1 MDNQGKSLTREIE
14 IKDKGERDI
23 CYIFEKGKPIIQVVD
38 KKPVVIDDIMII
50 FNKIKALTTPKNCN
64 DMLNITWAL
73 KLAYRIAYEKD

>member
-1 MDNQGKSLTREIE
+1 MDNQAKSLTREIE